1 MEDNEEE
8 WRKKMR
14 KFLPGPW
21 NFSDIDKMMEE
32 MEKFFAQQFK
42 DIEKVVPKG
51 LVREKVLPDGTHQKE
66 IGPIIY
72 GYSITV
78 GPDGKPVI
86 REFGNVKKGR
96 RLPGQISEERE
107 PLVDI
112 FVDENEA
119 KIIAEIPGVQK
130 EDINL
135 TVSQN
140 KLVISVDTESR
151 KYYKEIDLPE
161 NILPEKA
168 VSKYNNGILEIKI
181 PLSKNNKSKAVRVKI
196 D

>member
-1 MEDNEEE
+1 
-8 WRKKMR
+8 MR